1 MDNVIKS
8 LSPLIKGKPLTLT
21 NHFSNT
27 SLTLYAD
34 ERKIRRILI
43 NLISNSIKFTEKG
56 NIDINCVEHEDTV
69 EFSVKDTGIGIK
81 ASELEVIFEKF
92 HQIDYSSTREYEGI
106 GLGLS
111 IVKQLVELHNGTVS
125 VESTFGE
132 GATFYFTIEKKKLLT
147 AV

>member
-1 MDNVIKS
+1 MIEIFFD
-8 LSPLIKGKPLTLT
+8 L
-21 NHFSNT
+21 
-27 SLTLYAD
+27 
-34 ERKIRRILI
+34 
-43 NLISNSIKFTEKG
+43 EKG

-111 IVKQLVELHNGTVS
+111 IVKQLVELHNGKVS

-132 GATFYFTIEKKKLLT
+132 GATFYFTIEKKKLSNLLISLQMKQKKLT
-147 AV
+147 L